1 MPYYSK
7 EDNEEIIKVAHYLD
21 QMTGGYCCKRFYDNV
36 FDEQTIVNF
45 CFIKDNDNIVIK
57 RDREKETGAA
67 YICIDCFLGFLNEAQ
82 IDPLLG
88 SVLPGTLE
96 ETCAFFLNLPH

>member
-1 MPYYSK
+1 MVIVGKDSMIMFLT
-7 EDNEEIIKVAHYLD
+7 N
-21 QMTGGYCCKRFYDNV
+21 KRLL
-36 FDEQTIVNF
+36 I

-57 RDREKETGAA
+57 RDGENETGAA